1 MLYLADVHGG
11 KTECALPSIIAI
23 LKLWDKHEFSFAR
36 EGHTLRWFMRE
47 EGLISGISPVK
58 VVMAGEKLSSWSLAM
73 EDLDLKRVGFGG
85 IDHLLLIYLLGG
97 SVQSTEESTW
107 FT

>member
-58 VVMAGEKLSSWSLAM
+58 VVMAGEKLSSWSGDGGLGFKEGEIGWNRSSVA
-73 EDLDLKRVGFGG
+73 DLFVGWVSP
-85 IDHLLLIYLLGG
+85 IH
-97 SVQSTEESTW
+97 
-107 FT
+107 